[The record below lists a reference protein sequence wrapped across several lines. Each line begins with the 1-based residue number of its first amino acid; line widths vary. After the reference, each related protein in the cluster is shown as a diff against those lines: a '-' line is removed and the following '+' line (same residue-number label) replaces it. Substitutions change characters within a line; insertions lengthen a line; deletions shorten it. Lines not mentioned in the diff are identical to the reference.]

1 MKNPISHINK
11 AFENRI
17 RLGVMSILMVND
29 RADFLFLKE
38 TLELTDGNL
47 ASHLIALE
55 KAGYIEVNKTFVGK
69 KPNTSYI
76 ASTEGKQAFREH
88 IDALENLLKNIKG

>member
-1 MKNPISHINK
+1 VKNPISHINK

-88 IDALENLLKNIKG
+88 IDALENLLKNTKG

>member
-69 KPNTSYI
+69 KPNTSYV

-88 IDALENLLKNIKG
+88 IDALENLLKNTKG

>member
-17 RLGVMSILMVND
+17 RLGIMSILMVND

-69 KPNTSYI
+69 KPNTSYV
-76 ASTEGKQAFREH
+76 ASTEGRQAFWEH
-88 IDALENLLKNIKG
+88 IDALENLLKNTKG

>member
-17 RLGVMSILMVND
+17 RLGIMSILMVND

-69 KPNTSYI
+69 KPNTSYV
-76 ASTEGKQAFREH
+76 ASTEGRQAFREH
-88 IDALENLLKNIKG
+88 IDALENLLKNTKE